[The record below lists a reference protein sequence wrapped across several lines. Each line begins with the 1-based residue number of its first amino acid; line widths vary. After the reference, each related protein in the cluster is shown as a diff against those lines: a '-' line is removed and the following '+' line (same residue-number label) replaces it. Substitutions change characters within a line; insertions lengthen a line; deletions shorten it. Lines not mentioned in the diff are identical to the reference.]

1 MLVDKLIVSINF
13 RSLCQIYISG
23 NFSIRISQI
32 TKRAAHV
39 KLP

>member
-23 NFSIRISQI
+23 NFSMDYQKSSTR
-32 TKRAAHV
+32 
-39 KLP
+39 